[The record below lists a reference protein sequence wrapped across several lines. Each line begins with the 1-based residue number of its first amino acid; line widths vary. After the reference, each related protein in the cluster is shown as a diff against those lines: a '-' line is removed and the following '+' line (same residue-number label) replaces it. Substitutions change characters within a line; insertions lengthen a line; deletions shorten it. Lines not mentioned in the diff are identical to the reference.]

1 MLQPPSSSELVTVE
15 VVSAGTLDTSD
26 KTEDTAYPYSMTEPF
41 LGERTKEPAG
51 FRQLEVLS
59 RVLWPSYWIENYVS
73 LAAHCNHLQ
82 TTLGCVTR

>member
-41 LGERTKEPAG
+41 LGEMRSES
-51 FRQLEVLS
+51 EVS
-59 RVLWPSYWIENYVS
+59 EDPPSE
-73 LAAHCNHLQ
+73 LPP
-82 TTLGCVTR
+82 